1 MNKSTRKLEI
11 VALLPTPHLLFLPLN
26 TDKLIKKKDMF
37 RSTAAVLNRANAVVA
52 RRFVPVNAYSV
63 FIQQVWNTK
72 RFPTLLKTLK
82 KMPFVARGKALAAA
96 YKKLPKSEL
105 AALKAAAAATKPRA
119 AVTKKAKWMKSV
131 SNTKEFKGLKPAAKL
146 DAMASKWNSMLA
158 RKRKVAARK
167 TTKKNKK
174 VAKRK

>member
-1 MNKSTRKLEI
+1 
-11 VALLPTPHLLFLPLN
+11 
-26 TDKLIKKKDMF
+26 MF
-37 RSTAAVLNRANAVVA
+37 RRTVAVQAPAAVA

-82 KMPFVARGKALAAA
+82 KMPFIARGKALAAA

-105 AALKAAAAATKPRA
+105 AALKATAAATKPRA
-119 AVTKKAKWMKSV
+119 AVSKKAKFFKACA
-131 SNTKEFKGLKPAAKL
+131 NKKEFKGMKPAAKL
-146 DAMASKWNSMLA
+146 DAMAGKWRYMLEK
-158 RKRKVAARK
+158 KRKAAKKVSKK
-167 TTKKNKK
+167 TKK

>member
-1 MNKSTRKLEI
+1 
-11 VALLPTPHLLFLPLN
+11 
-26 TDKLIKKKDMF
+26 MF
-37 RSTAAVLNRANAVVA
+37 RRTVAVQAPASLVAA
-52 RRFVPVNAYSV
+52 RRVPVNAYSV

-105 AALKAAAAATKPRA
+105 AALRTAAAAAKPRV
-119 AVTKKAKWMKSV
+119 AVTKKAKFFQRASKA
-131 SNTKEFKGLKPAAKL
+131 KEFRNLKGAAKL
-146 DAMASKWNSMLA
+146 DALASKWNAILRQKRVRSA
-158 RKRKVAARK
+158 RKTTRKVAARK
-167 TTKKNKK
+167 VTKKNKK